1 MKLETLISRRAAS
14 IRAHL
19 AVSSSRVTVMFF
31 LMTRF
36 SCYTD
41 LVSTGLRVAGAAPAG
56 SSAGSSREG
65 ARQRRTL
72 AGRMRI
78 DTDFEPLVTE
88 RLVLRRSRPEDAE
101 TISAYRSD
109 PDVNRYQG
117 WKRTDPEGV
126 RREIEEMAGRAP
138 GEAGGWVQLSVEE
151 RGSGLLVGDVGLN
164 PADDEPSVIKVGYT
178 MAPEFQG
185 RGYGTEAVRALVA
198 YALDTLGAD
207 VVRAYA
213 DAENVP
219 SVRVAEKVGM
229 RVVERFEGRDGD
241 EVWVGLRYE
250 LRRGE
255 GW

>member
-1 MKLETLISRRAAS
+1 MGEL
-14 IRAHL
+14 HL
-19 AVSSSRVTVMFF
+19 SLR
-31 LMTRF
+31 L
-36 SCYTD
+36 D
-41 LVSTGLRVAGAAPAG
+41 LLGHDL
-56 SSAGSSREG
+56 EG
-65 ARQRRTL
+65 ADGLFNHVQTIAWRYDMGRMASPVANERLPVQSAWMGGAGGPRTL
-72 AGRMRI
+72 ADRMRI
-78 DTDFEPLVTE
+78 DTEFQPLVTE

-126 RREIEEMAGRAP
+126 RREIEEMTGRAP

-164 PADDEPSVIKVGYT
+164 PADGEPGVIKVGYT
-178 MAPEFQG
+178 IAPGFQG

-198 YALDTLGAD
+198 YALHTLGAD
-207 VVRAYA
+207 VVRAYT

-219 SVRVAEKVGM
+219 SIRVAEKVGM
-229 RVVERFEGRDGD
+229 RLVERFEGRDDD
-241 EVWVGLRYE
+241 EAWLRYE

-255 GW
+255 GR